1 LFPDYFPTSHILF
14 LSADVGVNEGEE
26 DVEDAEDDMPSSD
39 EDSDTSDDDSDV
51 DEETLARGKD
61 AKDEKKGNKNW
72 K

>member
-1 LFPDYFPTSHILF
+1 M
-14 LSADVGVNEGEE
+14 NEGEE